1 MVELERRAAGDAQIV
16 IWPHSALDWAGMRL
30 LLCTL
35 TAAIAAVATFF
46 ALQGA
51 WLVLPFAGAEA
62 LVVCGAIYC
71 SARRAVTREVLAFTG
86 SDLVVGRGRRE
97 LVEVG
102 RLPRHWA
109 RVVLIADPHGWY
121 PSRLVLSCHGRRIE
135 VGAAL
140 TEAERAQL
148 AEALRS
154 RLDPSPAGRS
164 PEHAACLASAG
175 TPAYE

>member
-1 MVELERRAAGDAQIV
+1 VVELERSAEGGAQIV

-35 TAAIAAVATFF
+35 TAAIAAVAIFF

-51 WLVLPFAGAEA
+51 WLVLPFAGLEA
-62 LVVCGAIYC
+62 LLVCGAIYC
-71 SARRAVTREVLAFTG
+71 SARRAVTREVIALAG
-86 SDLVVGRGRRE
+86 ADLTVGRGRRE

-109 RVVLIADPHGWY
+109 RVVLIADPRGWH

-140 TEAERAQL
+140 TDADRAQL
-148 AEALRS
+148 AETLRD
-154 RLDPSPAGRS
+154 RLGPWPAGRF
-164 PEHAACLASAG
+164 PEPTPCLARAG

>member
-1 MVELERRAAGDAQIV
+1 MVELERSAAGGVQIV

-30 LLCTL
+30 VLCTL
-35 TAAIAAVATFF
+35 TAAIAAVAIFF

-62 LVVCGAIYC
+62 LLVCGAIYC

-86 SDLVVGRGRRE
+86 ADLVVGRGRRE

-109 RVVLIADPHGWY
+109 RVALIIDPHGWY

-140 TEAERAQL
+140 TDAERAQL
-148 AEALRS
+148 AETLRD
-154 RLDPSPAGRS
+154 RLDPWPASRF
-164 PEHAACLASAG
+164 PEPALCLAGAG